1 MEEKNLQYVARFFK
15 QDTLDVNKA
24 FRGFQQRTGYRTR
37 AFRRRHIAAAAVV
50 LLLIGLG
57 VMYALRPQTTVLMAE
72 KEQRSFVLSD
82 GTEVILAPNASL
94 SYDGDYARSVSIKGK
109 AYLKIK
115 HNAAKPFV
123 IQGENYLIR
132 DIGTQLEIRAD
143 ETTTDVFVT
152 EGSVYFASSKQ
163 QEQGIVLTEGD
174 RGFLESGAVRPFL
187 RAKPSPNRTVWATH
201 QFHFQDTALPYVL
214 ADLSDYYQV
223 RLTCANKDKRLTGN
237 FDADSLETIV
247 KLIEKTLD
255 IKIQY

>member
-1 MEEKNLQYVARFFK
+1 MEEKNLQYVARFFE
-15 QDTLDVNKA
+15 QDTLDVDKA

-37 AFRRRHIAAAAVV
+37 LLSWRYIAAAAVV

-57 VMYALRPQTTVLMAE
+57 VMYALRPRTTVLMAE
-72 KEQRSFVLSD
+72 NEQCSFMLSD

-94 SYDGDYARSVSIKGK
+94 SYEGDNARSVSIKGK

-115 HNAAKPFV
+115 HNVAKPFV

-132 DIGTQLEIRAD
+132 DIGTQLEICAD
-143 ETTTDVFVT
+143 ETITDVFVT
-152 EGSVYFASSKQ
+152 EGSVYFASSRQKK
-163 QEQGIVLTEGD
+163 EGIVLTEGE
-174 RGFLESGAVRPFL
+174 RGFLKSGAVRPFL
-187 RAKPSPNRTVWATH
+187 RAKPSPNRAVWATH
-201 QFHFQDTALPYVL
+201 QFRFKDTALPYVL
-214 ADLSDYYQV
+214 DDLSDYYHV